1 MGVQAM
7 NARQFSVCLIVLGI
21 SVFALACGGR
31 GSVRSGSAK
40 PSLDPLRG
48 SYVFFANGSDPRKG
62 DYFVAGSLTADGRGN
77 LTGVEDLK
85 RGSVVDSAVELEG
98 TYQLDSSGTVHA
110 TLTDGSETA
119 ATMTFTIPSGAT
131 KASFLYDGTGT
142 GTVQRQTTTG
152 FSNVGKFDF
161 KLSGQGEEGEA
172 SASGSFT
179 TAATG
184 EISAGSEEFEDGIF
198 SRTTDALTGQL
209 GTQLGRGRG
218 IAIIGLH
225 KFSYYVVSP
234 NQIILAGLDRSTSLS
249 GTATTAQ

>member
-1 MGVQAM
+1 M
-7 NARQFSVCLIVLGI
+7 NAKRFFLCLIVLGT

-31 GSVRSGSAK
+31 GSVRTSSAK

-48 SYVFFANGSDPRKG
+48 SYVFFASGSDPRKG

-85 RGSVVDSAVELEG
+85 RGSVVDSGVELEG
-98 TYQLDSSGTVHA
+98 TYQLDSSGAVHA
-110 TLTDGSETA
+110 TLSDGSETIATLIFRIPGGA
-119 ATMTFTIPSGAT
+119 A

-179 TAATG
+179 TVATG
-184 EISAGSEEFEDGIF
+184 EISTGSEEFEDGIF

-209 GTQLGRGRG
+209 GSQLGRGRG
-218 IAIIGLH
+218 IAIIGLN

-234 NQIILAGLDRSTSLS
+234 NQIILAGLDRATSLS

>member
-1 MGVQAM
+1 M
-7 NARQFSVCLIVLGI
+7 NAKQFSLCLIVLGV
-21 SVFALACGGR
+21 SAFALACGGR
-31 GSVRSGSAK
+31 GAVRSSSAK
-40 PSLDPLRG
+40 PTLDPLRG
-48 SYVFFANGSDPRKG
+48 SYVFFANGSDPRRG

-77 LTGVEDLK
+77 LTGIEDLK
-85 RGSVVDSAVELEG
+85 RGSMVDSAVELEG
-98 TYQLDSSGTVHA
+98 TYQLDSSGAVHA
-110 TLTDGSETA
+110 TLTDGSETIA
-119 ATMTFTIPSGAT
+119 QLIFTIPAGAA
-131 KASFLYDGTGT
+131 KASFLYDRTGT

-161 KLSGQGEEGEA
+161 KLGGQGEEGEA

-179 TAATG
+179 TVATG
-184 EISAGSEEFEDGIF
+184 EISTGSEEFEDGIF

-234 NQIILAGLDRSTSLS
+234 NQIILAGLDRATSLF